1 MASAR
6 RTPRTPWRAALEG
19 HSALLRLLELELQRD
34 AGISLSWYDVL
45 LHLSEAPRGMLRM
58 NQLAEALVLSRS
70 WLSRR
75 IDGMA
80 AAGLVHRCPAPDDA
94 RGVCAA
100 LTPEGRRVFRRA
112 AATHLRSVDEHFLRH
127 LTTEEASTIEASFTR
142 VRAAALDALRTA
154 GP

>member
-1 MASAR
+1 MAPER
-6 RTPRTPWRAALEG
+6 RAQRTPWRAVLEG
-19 HSALLRLLELELQRD
+19 HSALLRLFELELERD

-45 LHLSEAPRGMLRM
+45 LHLSEAPGGMLRM
-58 NQLAEALVLSRS
+58 NQLAEALLLSRS

-80 AAGLVHRCPAPDDA
+80 TAGLVHRCPAPDDA

-112 AATHLRSVDEHFLRH
+112 AAVHVRSVDEHFLRH
-127 LTTEEASTIEASFTR
+127 LSPEEASTIEASFAR
-142 VRAAALDALRTA
+142 VRTAALDALRTTD
-154 GP
+154 P